1 VLPDFERGGMIGEY
15 WGNPKTR
22 PSAELLIDLQEDR
35 AARGGRRRDAAGTR
49 RGSERVAVPR
59 QQLIR

>member
-1 VLPDFERGGMIGEY
+1 MIGEY